1 MTNAGLLSP
10 GGTVTVADRSFQ
22 VSKLPLQGEITLSQV
37 LADGAKREY
46 GPGGY
51 FAKAGGALAWLRENG
66 RGAEFGEAMRHLTHM
81 EATGVMPSDEAVERF
96 RQTAK
101 GVATELF
108 WRTRKSHPDV
118 GLDHFEAVVT
128 AMNAVE
134 TFLQI
139 IDAITDAKKAPTPS
153 DSPPT

>member
-22 VSKLPLQGEITLSQV
+22 VAKLPLQGEITLSQV
-37 LADGAKREY
+37 LAEGAKREY

-51 FAKAGGALAWLRENG
+51 FAKVGPALAWLKAND

-81 EATGVMPSDEAVERF
+81 EATGVMPAEEAVERF
-96 RQTAK
+96 RQSAK
-101 GVATELF
+101 GVATELY
-108 WRTRKSHPDV
+108 WRTRKAHPD
-118 GLDHFEAVVT
+118 LAPDHFEAVVT
-128 AMNAVE
+128 PMNAVE
-134 TFLQI
+134 VFLQI
-139 IDAITDAKKAPTPS
+139 IDAITDAKKAPTPC